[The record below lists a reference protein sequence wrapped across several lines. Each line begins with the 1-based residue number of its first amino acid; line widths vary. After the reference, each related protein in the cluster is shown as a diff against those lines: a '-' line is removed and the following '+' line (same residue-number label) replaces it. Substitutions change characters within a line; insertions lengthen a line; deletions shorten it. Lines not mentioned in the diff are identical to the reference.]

1 MGAHEEG
8 VPHHKDMDLSKRNH
22 PMNDKAGQWWPISTF
37 LERLPFIMSAVR
49 CVPLIWSNG
58 KGLAQEPG
66 QLGLLQEDQ

>member
-1 MGAHEEG
+1 
-8 VPHHKDMDLSKRNH
+8 
-22 PMNDKAGQWWPISTF
+22 MNDKAGQWWPISTF